1 MGLFEY
7 GVAIVSSDGQREEEV
22 RPWVDTGAAYC
33 QFPAALL
40 TSLGY
45 KPNATRSFRMAAG
58 SLVARPFGFINMRI
72 GTEVQPVHCVFDTTD
87 QAQMLLG
94 AIAVEAFSLAADP
107 VNKVLNP
114 TVSLMLT
121 MHFDENE

>member
-7 GVAIVSSDGQREEEV
+7 GVALVSADGAREEEV

-33 QFPAALL
+33 QFPESLL

-45 KPNATRSFRMAAG
+45 APNATRSFRMADG
-58 SLVARPFGFINMRI
+58 TLVSRPFGFVNMRI
-72 GTEVQPVHCVFDTTD
+72 GAEVQPVHCVFDTTN
-87 QAQMLLG
+87 QAMMLLG
-94 AIAVEAFSLAADP
+94 AMALEAFSLAADP
-107 VNKVLNP
+107 VNKVLTP

-121 MHFDENE
+121 MHDGAS